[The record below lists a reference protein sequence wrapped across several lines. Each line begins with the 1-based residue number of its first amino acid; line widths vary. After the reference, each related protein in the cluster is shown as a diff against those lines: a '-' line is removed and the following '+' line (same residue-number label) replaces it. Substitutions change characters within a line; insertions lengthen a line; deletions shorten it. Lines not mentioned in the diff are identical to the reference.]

1 MSCTLHLDSI
11 LARSVEIFKI
21 FLLNAKINTLLHFKS
36 FTWTPKKSGS
46 SIINTGPKNRNWTT
60 RRHR

>member
-1 MSCTLHLDSI
+1 MSYTLHLDTI
-11 LARSVEIFKI
+11 VGRSVEIFLV

-46 SIINTGPKNRNWTT
+46 SIINTGPKNRNRTT
-60 RRHR
+60 IRPR